1 MNTDYLIIFFVLII
15 FLLLATRVS
24 VTSNKDFFVLTK
36 SQNTM
41 TLSLSFFASGM
52 GIWILTS
59 PAEVGWYGLGPDV
72 YGYALSAATPF
83 VVLYFLGPKISSI
96 IPKGTTLAE
105 FIAIKYGRSAQIIT
119 SIVATIYMGA
129 FLVAEFASIGLF
141 VETLFSVSGLLVSIL
156 VGFTT
161 LVYLFRGGFKASLRT
176 DIFQGIAI
184 VIILL
189 LLLGFWLIDS
199 GTEQLMEFAISGGM
213 TSSSSFSI
221 KSALAVILAVTA
233 AEIFSQGYWQRTFSA
248 EKTTSL
254 KVACI
259 FAGTGCFLTV
269 LILGFAGTVGAG
281 MGIENPSLSFIGQLG
296 GNSFISYALLVLG
309 ICLVTS
315 SVDTLENAIAATIS
329 TDILQNSK
337 LQISRIVTVA
347 IVVFSIFLSLQVT
360 NIFSVFLLADLL
372 ATALVVPALIYL
384 NKKSSSISL
393 IVPFVSGVL
402 GALVYRFF
410 FIDLETNPGG
420 IFIPTDSY
428 GLADLNTFLI
438 ALVISSIFSFLANR
452 KSPPN
457 Q

>member
-24 VTSNKDFFVLTK
+24 VSSNKDFFVLTK

-105 FIAIKYGRSAQIIT
+105 FIALKYGRSAQIIT

-129 FLVAEFASIGLF
+129 FLVAEFASISLF

-176 DIFQGIAI
+176 DVFQGIAI

-199 GTEQLMEFAISGGM
+199 GSEQLMEFAISGGM

-221 KSALAVILAVTA
+221 KSALAVILA
-233 AEIFSQGYWQRTFSA
+233 
-248 EKTTSL
+248 
-254 KVACI
+254 
-259 FAGTGCFLTV
+259 
-269 LILGFAGTVGAG
+269 
-281 MGIENPSLSFIGQLG
+281 
-296 GNSFISYALLVLG
+296 
-309 ICLVTS
+309 
-315 SVDTLENAIAATIS
+315 
-329 TDILQNSK
+329 
-337 LQISRIVTVA
+337 
-347 IVVFSIFLSLQVT
+347 
-360 NIFSVFLLADLL
+360 
-372 ATALVVPALIYL
+372 
-384 NKKSSSISL
+384 
-393 IVPFVSGVL
+393 
-402 GALVYRFF
+402 
-410 FIDLETNPGG
+410 
-420 IFIPTDSY
+420 
-428 GLADLNTFLI
+428 
-438 ALVISSIFSFLANR
+438 
-452 KSPPN
+452 
-457 Q
+457 

>member
-1 MNTDYLIIFFVLII
+1 MNIDYLLILIVLLSFLFLATRTSVSSNKEFFVL
-15 FLLLATRVS
+15 S
-24 VTSNKDFFVLTK
+24 K
-36 SQNTM
+36 SQKTV

-83 VVLYFLGPKISSI
+83 LLLYFIGPKISSI
-96 IPKGTTLAE
+96 IPNGTTLAE
-105 FIAIKYGRSAQIIT
+105 FISIKYGKSAQILT
-119 SIVATIYMGA
+119 SIVAIIYMGA

-141 VETLFSVSGLLVSIL
+141 VETLFSVSGLVVSIL

-161 LVYLFRGGFKASLRT
+161 LVYLFRGGFKASLKT
-176 DIFQGIAI
+176 DLFQGIAI
-184 VIILL
+184 IIILIL
-189 LLLGFWLIDS
+189 LIAFWLIES
-199 GTEQLMEFAISGGM
+199 GAGNLMTFAAAGGM

-221 KSALAVILAVTA
+221 KSALAVMLAVTA

-248 EKTTSL
+248 EKESSL
-254 KVACI
+254 KAACI
-259 FAGTGCFLTV
+259 FAGFGCFITV

-281 MGIENPSLSFIGQLG
+281 MGIENPSLSFIGQLQG
-296 GNSFISYALLVLG
+296 SSFISYALLILG

-329 TDILQNSK
+329 IDILKNKK
-337 LQISRIVTVA
+337 LQTSRIITVL
-347 IVVFSIFLSLQVT
+347 IVIISIFLSLQVK
-360 NIFSVFLLADLL
+360 NIFSVFLVADLL

-384 NKKSSSISL
+384 NKKSSSTGLIIPFISGL
-393 IVPFVSGVL
+393 L

-420 IFIPTDSY
+420 LFIPTDLY
-428 GLADLNTFLI
+428 GLADLNTFLA
-438 ALVISSIFSFLANR
+438 ALAISSTISFLANR
-452 KSPPN
+452 KSPSK
-457 Q
+457 